1 MIKFTVLLMTC
12 STIIGLT
19 LLNETIVTGI
29 YENTGGSFGL
39 APSWI
44 KSHCWQISNYGHI
57 LAYGLLILLLDLSVT
72 IKPLTNGTLVFTLA
86 CSLEA
91 LQVLVPG
98 RQGSLIDIGYDICGI
113 IPTCILLAVISRK
126 KNRTAR
132 PKAI

>member
-1 MIKFTVLLMTC
+1 MIKLSVLLMTC
-12 STIIGLT
+12 STVIGLS

-29 YENTGGSFGL
+29 YEKTGGSFGL

-44 KSHCWQISNYGHI
+44 QSHSWQISNYGHM
-57 LAYGLLILLLDLSVT
+57 LAYGLLILLLDFSVT
-72 IKPLTNGTLVFTLA
+72 IKPLTNGALVFTLA

-98 RQGSLIDIGYDICGI
+98 RRGSLIDIGYDIGGI
-113 IPTCILLAVISRK
+113 IPACILLTVLSRK
-126 KNRTAR
+126 KNRAAR